1 VGFGSWR
8 FKSSHP
14 HSQINPDPCLVS
26 AQTMSSDEFPESHKE
41 FFGRLSREFGAER
54 SIEILW
60 ELRERDAAGTKA
72 DGK

>member
-1 VGFGSWR
+1 
-8 FKSSHP
+8 
-14 HSQINPDPCLVS
+14 
-26 AQTMSSDEFPESHKE
+26 MSSDEFPESHKE